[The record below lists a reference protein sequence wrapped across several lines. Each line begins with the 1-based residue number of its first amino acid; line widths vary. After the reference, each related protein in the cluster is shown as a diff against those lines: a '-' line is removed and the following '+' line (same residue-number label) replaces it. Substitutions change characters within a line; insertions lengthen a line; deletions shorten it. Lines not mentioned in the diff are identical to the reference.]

1 MATAAAAAAAP
12 PGLAE
17 PCPISATA
25 FATALDAGAEL
36 PDSWLSYWRQQE
48 AKREARRALIG
59 STRGRQ
65 QQRLRQVATL
75 LSNGSLDLSS
85 GGSSSS
91 SSAAATGL
99 PLRPSS
105 SSDSGGLEATEE
117 LLLSDGGGELDGGSM
132 DLPPLQ
138 QMSELDE
145 LTWLAS
151 HPPDSHA
158 ASSSSGGA
166 GESYSGGGD
175 DSSSLQLWA
184 GQSGQQDQQQAQ
196 QGQQDQRAQ
205 RHPGHIVGLAG
216 SAAEGRSAAE
226 LQGPLQ
232 LRVGSDLLSVRP
244 LWIAVYQ
251 AEEGGPAKLFES
263 VSPLLPDLVGRL
275 SADIAPFC
283 SVSGLKFVPADAAAG
298 PWRNYFVGLVG
309 AVAADEDDIL
319 WPNQVLHRDRVLF
332 NVRNGWDV
340 AKFLSEPQQEDVEQH
355 RDNLVRLAAER
366 GYRRGWCWHM
376 LRLRWGEATLR
387 NMGLNEKL

>member
-1 MATAAAAAAAP
+1 M

-17 PCPISATA
+17 ACPVSAAA

-65 QQRLRQVATL
+65 QQRLRQVVTL
-75 LSNGSLDLSS
+75 LSNGSIDLS
-85 GGSSSS
+85 GGGSSSPAAAAGVAGAAGLRLHPSSSS
-91 SSAAATGL
+91 SS
-99 PLRPSS
+99 S
-105 SSDSGGLEATEE
+105 LEAAEE

-151 HPPDSHA
+151 HPPESEA
-158 ASSSSGGA
+158 ASSSS
-166 GESYSGGGD
+166 SSGGGD
-175 DSSSLQLWA
+175 GSGMQLWA
-184 GQSGQQDQQQAQ
+184 ATGRPQEGAQQAQ
-196 QGQQDQRAQ
+196 QAE

-216 SAAEGRSAAE
+216 SEAEGRSPAE

-232 LRVGSDLLSVRP
+232 LRVGSDMLSVRP
-244 LWIAVYQ
+244 LWIAIHQ
-251 AEEGGPAKLFES
+251 PEEGGPAKMFES
-263 VSPLLPDLVGRL
+263 VSPLLPDLLGRL

-283 SVSGLKFVPADAAAG
+283 SVSGLKFAAADAAAG

-309 AVAADEDDIL
+309 SVAADEDDIL

-340 AKFLSEPQQEDVEQH
+340 AKFLSEPQKEDVEQH
-355 RDNLVRLAAER
+355 RDNLLRLAAER

-387 NMGLNEKL
+387 GMGLEKL

>member
-1 MATAAAAAAAP
+1 M
-12 PGLAE
+12 
-17 PCPISATA
+17 
-25 FATALDAGAEL
+25 
-36 PDSWLSYWRQQE
+36 
-48 AKREARRALIG
+48 
-59 STRGRQ
+59 
-65 QQRLRQVATL
+65 
-75 LSNGSLDLSS
+75 
-85 GGSSSS
+85 
-91 SSAAATGL
+91 
-99 PLRPSS
+99 
-105 SSDSGGLEATEE
+105 EATDDE
-117 LLLSDGGGELDGGSM
+117 LLLSEGGGEMDGGSM

-151 HPPDSHA
+151 HPPDSEA
-158 ASSSSGGA
+158 AHTSSSSSGDG
-166 GESYSGGGD
+166 SSSGGGD
-175 DSSSLQLWA
+175 AGMHLWA
-184 GQSGQQDQQQAQ
+184 AAGQPPHAAQHAQQAQ
-196 QGQQDQRAQ
+196 AAQQAQ

-216 SAAEGRSAAE
+216 SAAEGRSPAG

-244 LWIAVYQ
+244 LWIAIYQ
-251 AEEGGPAKLFES
+251 PEEGGPAKLFES

-283 SVSGLKFVPADAAAG
+283 SVSGLKFGPADAAAG
-298 PWRNYFVGLVG
+298 PWRNFFVGLVG

-340 AKFLSEPQQEDVEQH
+340 AKFLSEPQKEDVEEH
-355 RDNLVRLAAER
+355 RDNLLRLAAER

-387 NMGLNEKL
+387 GMGLEKL